1 MYIHFRP
8 MMITEND
15 RNYLKKIK
23 DLIDRFSLGGKL
35 YANLLN
41 RQNLSFVKAV
51 LVEIY
56 LKIDYQYWLVSTSVD
71 SQSNDENVNFR

>member
-1 MYIHFRP
+1 

-15 RNYLKKIK
+15 RNYLKKKKK
-23 DLIDRFSLGGKL
+23 DFIDRFSLGGKL

-41 RQNLSFVKAV
+41 RQNLAFVKAV

-56 LKIDYQYWLVSTSVD
+56 LKFDYQYWLVLTFVD
-71 SQSNDENVNFR
+71 SQSIVENVNFR